1 MGVTESKK
9 SQKVTLQDYWDR
21 RHMVIGRII
30 SETYL
35 GPCQTTKMKL
45 FAKILI
51 GLKPLNI
58 FAKISILDV

>member
-1 MGVTESKK
+1 
-9 SQKVTLQDYWDR
+9 
-21 RHMVIGRII
+21 MVIGRII